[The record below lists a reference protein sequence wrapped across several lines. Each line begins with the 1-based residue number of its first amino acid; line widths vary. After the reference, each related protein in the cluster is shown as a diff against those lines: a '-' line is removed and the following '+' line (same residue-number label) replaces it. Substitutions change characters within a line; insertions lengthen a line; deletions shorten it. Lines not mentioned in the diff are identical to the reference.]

1 MNDAFRQPSTPARPA
16 PPRADPAL
24 MRRINA
30 ASTLRVLY
38 DGDAMTLTALA
49 EATGLARKTA
59 EAAVDRL
66 VEEGLVEEIAPSVTG
81 RPVGRP
87 ARAFR
92 FRPDAGHVLGIDI
105 GVHRVVAMIADLAG
119 EITARTELA
128 VSRTALRAERLGAV
142 ATAVRRCSAA
152 AGVDP
157 SGLWATTV
165 GTPGLVEDSDRV
177 TLCHVLPDWS
187 GFSPGQA
194 LADVIP
200 GEIGTENDTNLSAL
214 AEHWRGAAVGV
225 DSLVWVRTGRR
236 SSAAIMIDGT
246 LYRGH
251 DGAAGEIGW
260 SPDLGWSELSE
271 NPLSFAGA
279 ASTREG
285 AHAGHVV
292 ARAQAGDADA
302 VDAIDAFA
310 RSLTPG
316 LTALVLALNP
326 RRLVIGGGIAAAGDT
341 LLRAIDG
348 HMLPHCLRMP
358 ELRTSALG
366 PDSVGLGAVRLG
378 MNKVETQLF
387 ARLAHTVT

>member
-1 MNDAFRQPSTPARPA
+1 
-16 PPRADPAL
+16 

-38 DGDAMTLTALA
+38 DGATMTLTELT

-66 VEEGLVEEIAPSVTG
+66 VDDGLVEEVAPSVTA

-92 FRPDAGHVLGIDI
+92 FRPDAGHVLGIDV
-105 GVHRVVAMIADLAG
+105 GRHRVVALIADLVG

-128 VSRTALRAERLGAV
+128 VSRTALRAERLDAV
-142 ATAVRRCSAA
+142 ATAVRRCSAT
-152 AGVDP
+152 AGVEL
-157 SGLWATTV
+157 SELWATTV
-165 GTPGLVEDSDRV
+165 GTPGLVENCDHVS
-177 TLCHVLPDWS
+177 LCHVLPDWS

-194 LADVIP
+194 LAEVIP
-200 GEIGTENDTNLSAL
+200 GEISTENDTNLSAL

-225 DSLVWVRTGRR
+225 DHLVWVRTGRR
-236 SSAAIMIDGT
+236 TSAAIMIDGA

-271 NPLSFAGA
+271 HPLSFAGA

-292 ARAQAGDADA
+292 ARARAGDPDA
-302 VDAIDAFA
+302 AGAIDAFA
-310 RSLTPG
+310 RSLAPG

-326 RRLVIGGGIAAAGDT
+326 SCLVIGGGIAAAGDT

-348 HMLPHCLRMP
+348 HMRPNCLRMP
-358 ELRTSALG
+358 ELRTSSLG
-366 PDSVGLGAVRLG
+366 PDSVGLGAIRLG
-378 MNKVETQLF
+378 LNKVETQLF
-387 ARLAHTVT
+387 AMLSRPMT